1 MKITKRQLR
10 KIVREAIEKEMESN
24 PFGTGMYQPAGD
36 EDHPLIGHTWLTHG
50 KIQDESLREH
60 AGLKGNP
67 IGKIIHHDL
76 EKDGTINYYDLQI
89 NETTYRHIPARFV
102 EAVSVKEHHHES
114 RQ

>member
-1 MKITKRQLR
+1 MKITKDQIRN
-10 KIVREAIEKEMESN
+10 IVKEELKKAA
-24 PFGTGMYQPAGD
+24 PFGSGMEPAELD
-36 EDHPLIGHTWLTHG
+36 DDQEEIVGHTWLTHG
-50 KIQDESLREH
+50 KVRSESLRE
-60 AGLKGNP
+60 ALEIEGNP
-67 IGKIIHHDL
+67 TGKIIHHDL